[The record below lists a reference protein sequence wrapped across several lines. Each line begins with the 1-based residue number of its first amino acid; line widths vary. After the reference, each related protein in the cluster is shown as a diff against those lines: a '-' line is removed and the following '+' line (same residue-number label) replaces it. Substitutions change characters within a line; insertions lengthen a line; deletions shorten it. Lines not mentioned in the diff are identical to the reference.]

1 MKLTSTNK
9 PITCYNSTLFVV
21 WLKTCSRPL
30 CGSRETNRTPP
41 DHPAGS
47 INRSINRGG
56 WGPGR
61 TSRQCF
67 GGHSDGETPGSIP
80 NPEAKPVSADGTAR
94 GTGWESRSPPNVLPA
109 TTVAPEPHRGSCGAT
124 VVLCLARYMR
134 WGRDLR
140 PHRLPG
146 AHIWS
151 AWSAPPRQGLGF
163 GSSGPLG
170 VESRPVPAAG
180 RCQRSCPL
188 RGQSRLD
195 ADGA

>member
-94 GTGWESRSPPNVLPA
+94 GTGWESRSPPNI
-109 TTVAPEPHRGSCGAT
+109 
-124 VVLCLARYMR
+124 
-134 WGRDLR
+134 
-140 PHRLPG
+140 HRLVAVIPAPPG
-146 AHIWS
+146 AARMTATGAFAPTPPPAVGS
-151 AWSAPPRQGLGF
+151 SVVARTFEPAGLRSDDDGMAPP
-163 GSSGPLG
+163 
-170 VESRPVPAAG
+170 
-180 RCQRSCPL
+180 CP
-188 RGQSRLD
+188 
-195 ADGA
+195 

>member
-94 GTGWESRSPPNVLPA
+94 GTGGESRSPPNILLVGGGSPRHVNTCQGEPPPTTFA
-109 TTVAPEPHRGSCGAT
+109 TQP
-124 VVLCLARYMR
+124 R
-134 WGRDLR
+134 WGAPCRRR
-140 PHRLPG
+140 PRRNAIEGRASRGYDRTARHGPAGPG
-146 AHIWS
+146 HGTAGNVAAIS
-151 AWSAPPRQGLGF
+151 RESFRGAWSIQ
-163 GSSGPLG
+163 
-170 VESRPVPAAG
+170 RPV
-180 RCQRSCPL
+180 
-188 RGQSRLD
+188 
-195 ADGA
+195 

>member
-94 GTGWESRSPPNVLPA
+94 ETGWESRSPPNIPSWVAVIHPAPHHADAGADDRHPALLPP
-109 TTVAPEPHRGSCGAT
+109 TPHQHHQPRGT
-124 VVLCLARYMR
+124 
-134 WGRDLR
+134 
-140 PHRLPG
+140 
-146 AHIWS
+146 
-151 AWSAPPRQGLGF
+151 
-163 GSSGPLG
+163 
-170 VESRPVPAAG
+170 
-180 RCQRSCPL
+180 RSM
-188 RGQSRLD
+188 GK
-195 ADGA
+195 

>member
-30 CGSRETNRTPP
+30 CGSRETNRTEHP
-41 DHPAGS
+41 HPAGS

-94 GTGWESRSPPNVLPA
+94 GTGWESRSPPNILLVGGGSPRHV
-109 TTVAPEPHRGSCGAT
+109 TRVRGT
-124 VVLCLARYMR
+124 RH
-134 WGRDLR
+134 
-140 PHRLPG
+140 PPRLPPTPLLRRPQG
-146 AHIWS
+146 A
-151 AWSAPPRQGLGF
+151 G
-163 GSSGPLG
+163 
-170 VESRPVPAAG
+170 
-180 RCQRSCPL
+180 
-188 RGQSRLD
+188 
-195 ADGA
+195 

>member
-94 GTGWESRSPPNVLPA
+94 GTGWESRSPPNIHSWVAVIPPA
-109 TTVAPEPHRGSCGAT
+109 PHTRPPERTTATQHFATPHQPTHHPRRRDRYGEPLVDTIEQRGT
-124 VVLCLARYMR
+124 
-134 WGRDLR
+134 R
-140 PHRLPG
+140 PHDPG
-146 AHIWS
+146 
-151 AWSAPPRQGLGF
+151 R
-163 GSSGPLG
+163 GPQHVRRRTEG
-170 VESRPVPAAG
+170 V
-180 RCQRSCPL
+180 L
-188 RGQSRLD
+188 RG
-195 ADGA
+195 AWNV